1 MSMANIYALPE
12 FKPII
17 NQFQLGKV
25 IKVALRNDY
34 IKQSRLLQVN
44 INFDDFSDFSCDF
57 GDLTNLKTQSDIH
70 ADLLSQAISA
80 GKSVASN
87 KSYWDKGSDT
97 ANNIDLRIQR
107 GLLDAATSIKSMD
120 ATQGVEIDN
129 YGIHLRKVDP
139 ETQAIDPEE
148 GCITNNKFLY
158 SSDNFQ
164 TVQSV
169 FGKYTI
175 DGEDYWGVL
184 AKAVVAGYIEGSRIV
199 AGDMRGGTIK
209 IGELEDG
216 SWTFEVDD
224 NGTVRMCGGDVVFEG
239 GTDGKNSL
247 KETAD
252 KLASDIAEVK
262 KISQQQIDDINST
275 KMYRVEIS
283 TPDSQILK
291 SSDQKAT
298 LNCKI
303 YSWDVDITDRL
314 LTDDGYP
321 NAYVGKKYSSYARWI
336 RKSNDPD
343 GDKIWNQNDDK
354 TYKHTGSTLE
364 IGPDDVVH
372 NASFYCEVDIPQKP
386 VEEDANKTT

>member
-1 MSMANIYALPE
+1 MKY
-12 FKPII
+12 
-17 NQFQLGKV
+17 
-25 IKVALRNDY
+25 
-34 IKQSRLLQVN
+34 
-44 INFDDFSDFSCDF
+44 
-57 GDLTNLKTQSDIH
+57 
-70 ADLLSQAISA
+70 
-80 GKSVASN
+80 
-87 KSYWDKGSDT
+87 KG
-97 ANNIDLRIQR
+97 
-107 GLLDAATSIKSMD
+107 
-120 ATQGVEIDN
+120 
-129 YGIHLRKVDP
+129 HLRKVDP
-139 ETQAIDPEE
+139 ETQAVDPEE
-148 GCITNNKFLY
+148 GWITNNKFLY

-321 NAYVGKKYSSYARWI
+321 NAYVDKKYSSYARWI

-354 TYKHTGSTLE
+354 TYKHTGGTLE

-386 VEEDANKTT
+386 VEEDTNKTT